1 MSRLPLCRAA
11 ELAKD
16 APPTRWLVDSL
27 WAERAVGILGG
38 EPKSGKSLLAL
49 EIAVAVAAGV
59 PCLRRFRVER
69 SGRVL
74 LFAAEDSHPIV
85 RQRLEGISAAAGVSL
100 ASLDLYVITAP
111 ALRLDLTG
119 DQQRLEETV
128 QQAQPRL
135 LVLDPFVRL
144 HRIDENASGEVA
156 AILSSLRRLERTYAT
171 AVLLVHHVRKGAGH
185 LRAGQA
191 LRGSSELHAWGDS
204 NLYLRRRGNALRLG
218 VEHRAAPSLDD
229 LHLELPGDDQHLCL
243 EIVDPTAEL
252 PSETSTPAS
261 HQRIYSALAAA
272 GQPLTLHSLR
282 AASRMRTSTLCQTLN
297 ALVADG
303 SIRKSPNGYSLV
315 R

>member
-1 MSRLPLCRAA
+1 MTRLPVCRAA

-16 APPTRWLVDSL
+16 APPQRWLINAL

-38 EPKSGKSLLAL
+38 EPKCGKSLLAL

-59 PCLRRFRVER
+59 PCLRRFPVER
-69 SGRVL
+69 AGHVL

-85 RQRLEGISAAAGVSL
+85 RQRLEGICGAAGTSL
-100 ASLDLYVITAP
+100 NALDLYVITAP

-119 DQQRLEETV
+119 DQERLEETV
-128 QQAQPRL
+128 KQAQPRL

-204 NLYLRRRGNALRLG
+204 NLYLRRRGNILRLS
-218 VEHRAAPSLDD
+218 VEHRAAPALDD
-229 LHLELPGDDQHLCL
+229 LHLQLPDDEHHLCL
-243 EIVDPTAEL
+243 EIVDPTPVPA
-252 PSETSTPAS
+252 SETSTPAS

-272 GQPLTLHSLR
+272 GQPLTLQRLH
-282 AASRMRTSTLCQTLN
+282 AAARLRTSTLCETLN
-297 ALVADG
+297 ALVAEG
-303 SIRKSPNGYSLV
+303 SVRKSNDGYSLV